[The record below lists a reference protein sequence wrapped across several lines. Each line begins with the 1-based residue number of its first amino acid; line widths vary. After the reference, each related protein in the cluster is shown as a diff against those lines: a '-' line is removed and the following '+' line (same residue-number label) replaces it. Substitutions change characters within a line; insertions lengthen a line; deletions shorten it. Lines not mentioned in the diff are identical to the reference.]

1 MIYIPKRSL
10 FSTKIKVEFGHGK
23 RSGKRAF
30 NYFIRFCCSEA
41 ISKTIIDR
49 FSDNPDGYPVKLAS
63 GFCGGI
69 GRSHE
74 DVCGALAG
82 GVIAVG
88 YLLGRMEQGKD
99 LSKACEVITE
109 FRKSFIGAF
118 GSTNCAA
125 ILKSLANRK
134 IYQMQQLTGKAAENW
149 RNLEKGWFKQGVL
162 SGRTIMTIT
171 KIIHGIGRTWGQC

>member
-1 MIYIPKRSL
+1 MKKDL
-10 FSTKIKVEFGHGK
+10 GK
-23 RSGKRAF
+23 EAF
-30 NYFIRFCCSEA
+30 NYFNNGFCCSEA
-41 ISKTIIDR
+41 VSKTIIDR
-49 FSDNPDGYPVKLAS
+49 FSDNPDGFPVKAAS

-109 FRKSFIGAF
+109 FRKSFIEAF

-125 ILKSLANRK
+125 ILKSLGEQEK
-134 IYQMQQLTGKAAENW
+134 YIKCKQLTGKAADILAEI
-149 RNLEKGWFKQGVL
+149 LEKRLV
-162 SGRTIMTIT
+162 
-171 KIIHGIGRTWGQC
+171 

>member
-1 MIYIPKRSL
+1 MKKDL
-10 FSTKIKVEFGHGK
+10 GK
-23 RSGKRAF
+23 EAF
-30 NYFIRFCCSEA
+30 DYFNNGFCCSEA
-41 ISKTIIDR
+41 VSKTIIDR
-49 FSDNPDGYPVKLAS
+49 FSDNPDGFPVKAAS

-74 DVCGALAG
+74 DLCGALAG

-125 ILKSLANRK
+125 ILKSLGEQEK
-134 IYQMQQLTGKAAENW
+134 YIKCKQLTGKAAEILAEI
-149 RNLEKGWFKQGVL
+149 LEKRLV
-162 SGRTIMTIT
+162 
-171 KIIHGIGRTWGQC
+171 